1 MCCAQVAASP
11 RLIHG
16 TDISHDRAPYK
27 HQHAPFNDGARAGL
41 ETTSRHENAPNT
53 RPLTR
58 DRVPTYSEG
67 RPEAFLRGSGQC
79 TGMLGRDV
87 EGWAALDEP
96 LFGQQPKI
104 SSSARNKGEEQ
115 HGRVPWPPR
124 RTAAPG
130 SAVVEV
136 ELIEHLHVHER
147 LKPATATGCWT
158 SCSSAVPLSARH
170 MCPQLASAAGPAT
183 TRAGAACWARP
194 ATATADDG
202 T

>member
-1 MCCAQVAASP
+1 M
-11 RLIHG
+11 
-16 TDISHDRAPYK
+16 Y
-27 HQHAPFNDGARAGL
+27 GARAQL
-41 ETTSRHENAPNT
+41 ETSSRHENALNI

-67 RPEAFLRGSGQC
+67 RPEAPLGGPRQC
-79 TGMLGRDV
+79 TGLLGRDV

-96 LFGQQPKI
+96 LSGQQPKI
-104 SSSARNKGEEQ
+104 SCSARSKGEEH

-136 ELIEHLHVHER
+136 ELIDHLHVHER
-147 LKPATATGCWT
+147 LSQQLPQAAAQAAAAPCRRRRATPARSWRQLPA
-158 SCSSAVPLSARH
+158 
-170 MCPQLASAAGPAT
+170 PQP
-183 TRAGAACWARP
+183 TRAGATCWARR
-194 ATATADDG
+194 ATATADEG